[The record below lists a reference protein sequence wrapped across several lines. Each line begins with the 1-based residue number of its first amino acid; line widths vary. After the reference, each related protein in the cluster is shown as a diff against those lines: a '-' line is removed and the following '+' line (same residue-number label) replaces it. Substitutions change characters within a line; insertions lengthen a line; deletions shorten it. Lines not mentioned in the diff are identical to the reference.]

1 MRRAS
6 SSGDSTA
13 DKPAKCHF
21 WLDILFSFRFRLD
34 RPRVKAK
41 QQKKNNKKKSCE
53 EKKKVTFTWNA
64 PTHTALDMEPCL
76 LVACERACV
85 CVYVRRAQSMLWRNV
100 MSPKNWN
107 FNWILKAIF
116 RFSRSSRFIFDEAF
130 FCLHFLTEI
139 CLCFFFAVSF

>member
-41 QQKKNNKKKSCE
+41 QQKKKTTKKKLWRE
-53 EKKKVTFTWNA
+53 EKSYFHLECTN
-64 PTHTALDMEPCL
+64 THRFRHGAML
-76 LVACERACV
+76 ACGLWAGV

-100 MSPKNWN
+100 MSRKNWN
-107 FNWILKAIF
+107 FNWILKTIF
-116 RFSRSSRFIFDEAF
+116 RFSRSSKFIFDEAF
-130 FCLHFLTEI
+130 CCLHFLTEI